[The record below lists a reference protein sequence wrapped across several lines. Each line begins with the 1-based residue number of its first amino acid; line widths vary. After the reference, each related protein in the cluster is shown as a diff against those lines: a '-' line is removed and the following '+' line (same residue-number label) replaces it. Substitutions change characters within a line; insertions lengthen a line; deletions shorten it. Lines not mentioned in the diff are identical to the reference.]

1 MSSDPKS
8 VIDHGVMRFWQW
20 AAVIVT
26 VGLNAMDGFDVLS
39 ISFAAPGIAKEWG
52 IDKATLGWILSTEL
66 LGMAIGSVLLGG
78 VADKIGRRPTIL
90 GCLIAMAIGMYGAAH
105 SDAVIPLL
113 VFRLLTGLGI
123 GGMLASINA
132 AAAECSSL
140 RWRSLAM
147 ALMVIGYPL
156 GGVLGG
162 MVVQGLLTS
171 GSWRDVFIFGAWAT
185 AVFVPLVWLL
195 LPESVAFLDRARP
208 PGALERINRVLTR
221 FGHPTAAVLAAPPAS
236 AATRSLADIFKPG
249 LVVTTIVI
257 TCAYFAHVTSFYY
270 ILKWVPKIVVD
281 MGFSPKAAAGVLT
294 WANVGGVTGGAVF
307 GLIATRVGLKRL
319 TIITL
324 IAGSAMIVWFGHGAS
339 DLTGLSAP
347 GRVRVP
353 VHQCCDRRIL
363 FAVCLGISD
372 LRACDRNR
380 ICRRRGP
387 WRRRARA
394 GLRRLPI
401 PGGARSADRLHCH
414 GRRIAGSGDCA
425 RGAEGAPRRIGRHTI
440 RRLA

>member
-1 MSSDPKS
+1 MPSDPKS
-8 VIDHGVMRFWQW
+8 IIDHGVMRFWQW

-52 IDKATLGWILSTEL
+52 IDKATLGWVLSTEL
-66 LGMAIGSVLLGG
+66 VGMAIGSVLLGG

-105 SDAVIPLL
+105 SHEVVTLL

-132 AAAECSSL
+132 AAAESSSL

-162 MVVQGLLTS
+162 TVVQGLLTN
-171 GSWRDVFIFGAWAT
+171 GTWRDVFIFGAWAT

-208 PGALERINRVLTR
+208 TGALERINRVLRR
-221 FGHPTAAVLAAPPAS
+221 FGHPGAEALTAPPE
-236 AATRSLADIFKPG
+236 AATKRSLADIFKPG
-249 LVVTTIVI
+249 LVMTTVVI
-257 TCAYFAHVTSFYY
+257 TFAYFAHVTSFYY

-294 WANVGGVTGGAVF
+294 WANVGGVTGGAIF
-307 GLIATRVGLKRL
+307 GLIATRVGLKKL
-319 TIITL
+319 TIFTL

-339 DLTGLSAP
+339 DLTGLSI
-347 GRVRVP
+347 RVGFACLFTNSAIVGFYS
-353 VHQCCDRRIL
+353 L
-363 FAVCLGISD
+363 FAWVFPTYVRATGTGFAVGVGRGGAALAPVCAGYLFQ
-372 LRACDRNR
+372 
-380 ICRRRGP
+380 
-387 WRRRARA
+387 A
-394 GLRRLPI
+394 GLGLQFVSVVM
-401 PGGARSADRLHCH
+401 A
-414 GRRIAGSGDCA
+414 AGSLIA
-425 RGAEGAPRRIGRHTI
+425 AVALVILKERHAE
-440 RRLA
+440 